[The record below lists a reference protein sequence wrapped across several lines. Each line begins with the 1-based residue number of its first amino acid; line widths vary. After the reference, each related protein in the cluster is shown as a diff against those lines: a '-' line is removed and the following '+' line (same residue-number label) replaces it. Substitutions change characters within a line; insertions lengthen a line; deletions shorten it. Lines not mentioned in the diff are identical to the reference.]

1 VPRRVILH
9 VDMDAF
15 FVSVELLRRPDLVGK
30 AVVVGGTGRRGVVA
44 AASYEARRYGVHSAM
59 PSARARH
66 LCPHA
71 VFLSGDYESYAEA
84 SGEVRRILERFTPR
98 IEPVSVD
105 EAFCDVTGALRLF
118 HDGVTI
124 GRQIRAAVHDE
135 LGLTCSV
142 GVAPN
147 KFLAKMCSVEAKP
160 RASAA
165 GIDDGLG
172 VFEVVPGG
180 ETAYLHPLPV
190 RRLWGVGP
198 STNERLSRL
207 GVATIGDLAALAAR
221 SPESL
226 RGVLGAA
233 AATRLAELANG
244 IDDRPVEV
252 GRPMKSISHEETFAT
267 DLHERDEIRA
277 NLVRLADG
285 VATRLR
291 ASALA
296 ARTVTVKVRDGSF
309 RTVTRA
315 KTLPRGVD
323 TAPAIASVATGL
335 FEAAAVTGGIRLLG
349 IAASKFTSPAEQLSL
364 DDEPSSG
371 PEESWDSASRAIDA
385 VRERFGRTSIA
396 AASSLTARGITV
408 VHRGRNPWGPDGE
421 PGAH

>member
-1 VPRRVILH
+1 
-9 VDMDAF
+9 MDAF

-84 SGEVRRILERFTPR
+84 SAEVRRILERFTPR

-118 HDGVTI
+118 PDGVTI

-172 VFEVVPGG
+172 VFEIVPGG

-291 ASALA
+291 ASTLA

-323 TAPAIASVATGL
+323 TAPAVASIALGL

-371 PEESWDSASRAIDA
+371 QEESWDSASRAIDA